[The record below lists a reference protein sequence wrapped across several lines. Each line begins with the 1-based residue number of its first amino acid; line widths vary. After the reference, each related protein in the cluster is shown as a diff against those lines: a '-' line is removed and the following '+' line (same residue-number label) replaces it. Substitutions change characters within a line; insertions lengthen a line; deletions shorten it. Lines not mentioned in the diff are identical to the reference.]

1 MSGLNKARGLECC
14 ILLLPAGSAHAEEN
28 EMRMRMRM
36 LLLLLLLLRLRL
48 RVRLPMMVLMVLM
61 VAQKQL
67 TATPRQS
74 ADLKRYPAAAA
85 VEWPACVR
93 LPCHERID

>member
-1 MSGLNKARGLECC
+1 MALLSANSWVTRADRPDLLMLFHWSVCRPEHPIIGLTNINTL
-14 ILLLPAGSAHAEEN
+14 
-28 EMRMRMRM
+28 
-36 LLLLLLLLRLRL
+36 
-48 RVRLPMMVLMVLM
+48 LMVLM

-74 ADLKRYPAAAA
+74 ADPKRYPAAAA